1 MKKLVYLLV
10 IGAAGYFL
18 FPYIEPLIFN
28 FLPQEIRRKV
38 FSVEVPKSFRGR
50 YAEDLKVNE
59 NWKWQ
64 YGLNLHSKAIMA
76 ASNQRVMELK
86 AVEMRFPVMDRVD
99 AAKVELVAKGKNYI
113 VLEYY
118 DHRMKQMNRRRLERD
133 DGGVWVIY
141 EEPRQ
146 TRQRYFRPI

>member
-1 MKKLVYLLV
+1 M
-10 IGAAGYFL
+10 
-18 FPYIEPLIFN
+18 FPYLEPLIFN
-28 FLPQEIRRKV
+28 ALPQEIRRKV
-38 FSVEVPKSFRGR
+38 FSVEVPVSFRGR
-50 YAEDLKVNE
+50 YAEDLKVSE

-64 YGLNLHSKAIMA
+64 FNLNQHSKVLMA
-76 ASNQRVMELK
+76 SSNQRVMELK

-99 AAKVELVAKGKNYI
+99 TAKVEMVAKGRNYI

-141 EEPRQ
+141 EEPKQ
-146 TRQRYFRPI
+146 IRQRYFRPI